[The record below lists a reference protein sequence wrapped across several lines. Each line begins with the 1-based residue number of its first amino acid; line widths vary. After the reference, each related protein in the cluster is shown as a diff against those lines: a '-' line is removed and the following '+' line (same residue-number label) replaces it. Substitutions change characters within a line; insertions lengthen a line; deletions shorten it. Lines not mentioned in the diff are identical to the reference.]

1 MSNQKIVNL
10 AGSGL
15 GSDVSHFCLWNCV
28 WNDNLLFNFNFFSN
42 IKKIIDE
49 GFVSN
54 FNYLSRPLK
63 SDDSIDKIWVAD
75 TSKYMELPFF
85 DTKVQA
91 GFPSPAEDHLEQRL
105 DLNSLVIENPSA
117 TFFVRV
123 AGESMK
129 DAGINDGDI
138 LVVDRSIENWENRI
152 VVAVID
158 SEFTIK
164 RFTHQN
170 ESVVLKP
177 ENPDYPSI
185 KIASETDFSVW
196 GVVCWTLK
204 KL

>member
-1 MSNQKIVNL
+1 MKNSNSSSLSIKFD
-10 AGSGL
+10 GSI
-15 GSDVSHFCLWNCV
+15 S
-28 WNDNLLFNFNFFSN
+28 
-42 IKKIIDE
+42 
-49 GFVSN
+49 
-54 FNYLSRPLK
+54 
-63 SDDSIDKIWVAD
+63 KIWFAD
-75 TSKYMELPFF
+75 NSQSLELPFF
-85 DTKVQA
+85 ETKVQA

-129 DAGINDGDI
+129 DIGITDGDI

-164 RFTHQN
+164 RFTSQN
-170 ESVVLKP
+170 ETVILEA
-177 ENPDYPSI
+177 ENPDYPVI
-185 KIASETDFSVW
+185 EITPEMDFSVW
-196 GVVCWTLK
+196 GVVSWTLK

>member
-1 MSNQKIVNL
+1 MTEYKPPALPI
-10 AGSGL
+10 
-15 GSDVSHFCLWNCV
+15 
-28 WNDNLLFNFNFFSN
+28 
-42 IKKIIDE
+42 
-49 GFVSN
+49 
-54 FNYLSRPLK
+54 K
-63 SDDSIDKIWVAD
+63 SDGSISDIWLVDDSQSV
-75 TSKYMELPFF
+75 ELPYY

-105 DLNSLVIENPSA
+105 DLNTLVIDNPSA

-123 AGESMK
+123 AGESMR
-129 DAGINDGDI
+129 GIGITDGDI

-164 RFTHQN
+164 RFTKWN
-170 ESVVLKP
+170 GKVVLEA
-177 ENPDYPSI
+177 ENPDYPPI
-185 KIASETDFSVW
+185 KITEEMDFSVW

>member
-1 MSNQKIVNL
+1 MTEYKPPALPI
-10 AGSGL
+10 
-15 GSDVSHFCLWNCV
+15 
-28 WNDNLLFNFNFFSN
+28 
-42 IKKIIDE
+42 
-49 GFVSN
+49 
-54 FNYLSRPLK
+54 K
-63 SDDSIDKIWVAD
+63 SDGSISDIWLVDDSQSV
-75 TSKYMELPFF
+75 ELPYY

-105 DLNSLVIENPSA
+105 DQNTLVIDNPSA

-123 AGESMK
+123 AGESMR
-129 DAGINDGDI
+129 GIGITDGDI

-164 RFTHQN
+164 RFTKRN
-170 ESVVLKP
+170 GTVVLEA

-185 KIASETDFSVW
+185 RITEEIDFSVW

>member
-1 MSNQKIVNL
+1 MST
-10 AGSGL
+10 
-15 GSDVSHFCLWNCV
+15 
-28 WNDNLLFNFNFFSN
+28 
-42 IKKIIDE
+42 
-49 GFVSN
+49 SN
-54 FNYLSRPLK
+54 FSSRSLK
-63 SDDSIDKIWVAD
+63 SDGSIKEIWPAD
-75 TSKYMELPFF
+75 TSKNIELPYF

-129 DAGINDGDI
+129 DSGITDGDI
-138 LVVDRSIENWENRI
+138 LVVDRSIEVWENRI

-164 RFTHQN
+164 RFTRQN
-170 ESVVLKP
+170 DSVVLEA
-177 ENPDYPSI
+177 ENPDYPAI
-185 KIASETDFSVW
+185 KITPETDFSVW

>member
-1 MSNQKIVNL
+1 MTEYKAPVLPI
-10 AGSGL
+10 
-15 GSDVSHFCLWNCV
+15 
-28 WNDNLLFNFNFFSN
+28 
-42 IKKIIDE
+42 
-49 GFVSN
+49 
-54 FNYLSRPLK
+54 K
-63 SDDSIDKIWVAD
+63 SDGSISEIWVAD
-75 TSKYMELPFF
+75 DSQSIELPYY

-105 DLNSLVIENPSA
+105 DLNTLVIDNPSA

-123 AGESMK
+123 AGESMR
-129 DAGINDGDI
+129 GIGITDGDI

-164 RFTHQN
+164 RFTKRN
-170 ESVVLKP
+170 GAVVLEA
-177 ENPDYPSI
+177 ENPDYPPI
-185 KIASETDFSVW
+185 KITEEMDFSVW

>member
-1 MSNQKIVNL
+1 MTEYKAPVLPI
-10 AGSGL
+10 
-15 GSDVSHFCLWNCV
+15 
-28 WNDNLLFNFNFFSN
+28 
-42 IKKIIDE
+42 
-49 GFVSN
+49 
-54 FNYLSRPLK
+54 K
-63 SDDSIDKIWVAD
+63 SDGSISEIWVAD
-75 TSKYMELPFF
+75 DSQSIVLPYY

-105 DLNSLVIENPSA
+105 DLNTLVIDNPSA

-129 DAGINDGDI
+129 GIGITDGDI

-164 RFTHQN
+164 RFTKRN
-170 ESVVLKP
+170 RKVVLEA
-177 ENPDYPSI
+177 ENPDYPPI
-185 KIASETDFSVW
+185 KITEEMDFSVW